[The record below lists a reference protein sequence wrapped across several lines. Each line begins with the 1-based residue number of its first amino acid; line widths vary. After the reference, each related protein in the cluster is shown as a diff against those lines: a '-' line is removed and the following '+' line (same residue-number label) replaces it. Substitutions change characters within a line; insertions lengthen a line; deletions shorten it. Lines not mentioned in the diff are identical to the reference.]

1 MYKPELLAPAGDFEK
16 LKVAFAYGADAVYLG
31 GRTLGMRA
39 NAKNFGFDDLGN
51 CVFYAHSL
59 GKKVYVTANIFAHN
73 ADFTGM
79 SEYFIAL
86 AEMGADALIVSDLG
100 VFQLA
105 REVVPQMEIHI
116 STQANCTN
124 YNAAKFWQ
132 NAGTSRVIL
141 ARELSLGEIK
151 EIHGH
156 NPDLHLEAFV
166 HGAMCMAYSGRC
178 LISNYLKDRDANRGA
193 CIQPCRW
200 NYKLV
205 PPSAYPVPPSAY
217 LVEEKSGER
226 LPVIEDDGGTYI
238 FNARDLCMIRHI
250 PELLSAGIRSFKIEG
265 RMKTSYYVAAT
276 VKTYREAIDD
286 YFTDPELYKSKLDH
300 YQSEIDR
307 IGQPPFSTGFYFGK
321 VTGDDHAYKGDSR
334 ETQQDFLAIVEG
346 YDDKRDLY
354 LAEQRNK
361 FSVGDKIEILRPGK
375 PDFTQIIDALY
386 DDEGKPIL
394 SAPHPKQKVY
404 VKLETPAERYDILRR
419 AKPEKI

>member
-1 MYKPELLAPAGDFEK
+1 MYKPELLAPAGDLEK

-31 GRTLGMRA
+31 GRALGMRA
-39 NAKNFGFDDLGN
+39 NARNFDLDNISEG
-51 CVFYAHSL
+51 VSFAHSL

-79 SEYFIAL
+79 SDYFIAL

-124 YNAAKFWQ
+124 YAAAKFWQ
-132 NAGTSRVIL
+132 DTGASRVIL
-141 ARELSLGEIK
+141 ARELPLNEIK

-200 NYKLV
+200 NYALV
-205 PPSAYPVPPSAY
+205 PPSAYLA
-217 LVEEKSGER
+217 EEKSGER
-226 LPVIEDDGGTYI
+226 LPVVEDDGGTYI

-250 PELLSAGIRSFKIEG
+250 PELINAGIRSFKIEG

-276 VKTYREAIDD
+276 VKAYREAIDD
-286 YFTDPELYKSKLDH
+286 YFTDLELYKSKLNH
-300 YQSEIDR
+300 YQNEINR

-321 VTGDDHAYKGDSR
+321 VTGNDHAYKGDSR
-334 ETQQDFLAIVEG
+334 ETQQDFLAIIEG
-346 YDDKRDLY
+346 YDEERDLY

-375 PDFTQIIDALY
+375 PDYTQTIDALY
-386 DDEGKPIL
+386 DGEGKPIL

-404 VKLETPAERYDILRR
+404 VKLKTPAERYDILRR
-419 AKPEKI
+419 TKPVKI